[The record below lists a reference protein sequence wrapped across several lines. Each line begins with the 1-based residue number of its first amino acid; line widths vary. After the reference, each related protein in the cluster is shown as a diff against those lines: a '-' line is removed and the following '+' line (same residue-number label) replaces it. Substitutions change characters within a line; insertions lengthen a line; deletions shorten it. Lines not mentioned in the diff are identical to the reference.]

1 MDVSDYAI
9 EAICYQP
16 DKKAVLHPVAYYSQK
31 LKDSKR
37 NYDIH
42 NKELLAIVDAL
53 RK

>member
-16 DKKAVLHPVAYYSQK
+16 DKIAVLHPVAYYSQK

-53 RK
+53 QK